1 MATVDENG
9 VVTAVAEGMPLLP
22 QPLWIK
28 MPPAWPQRQPVT
40 SQSGGLAA
48 VDADREVPEFR
59 MGTGTVSSSLVSFG
73 TSHLAGQRADATPEA
88 ANVSGGS
95 VNSTGTVQTDS
106 IGETAEDEKTVT
118 VEVTA
123 KDAAGKDVAST
134 NGPHHSPL

>member
-1 MATVDENG
+1 
-9 VVTAVAEGMPLLP
+9 
-22 QPLWIK
+22 
-28 MPPAWPQRQPVT
+28 
-40 SQSGGLAA
+40 
-48 VDADREVPEFR
+48 

-123 KDAAGKDVAST
+123 RMQRAGRCIHQRTITARYDVSHLALQSVC
-134 NGPHHSPL
+134 GPMQTTRPLHHPQAMAR